1 MPDIGFLGLEY
12 TIAMYVEW
20 VTTIIA
26 FVAFIVAVLSLW
38 FSSLKGPDIDLCE
51 SPKFVME
58 KIRWENLNYI
68 PDRIRFSPAQLIF
81 INNGTRS
88 GVIKLEANFEPSD
101 EFKPFLSRAGY
112 IFKIGEKSWSDDMP
126 HISMRERE
134 SCIIEVEVRV
144 DFDDWKEYFDSDPV
158 SKEKIYDILCKAD
171 LVNFNRL
178 SDFCS
183 LLRPAMS
190 VGKVTINSVQTIRK
204 NILWTRIGRKN
215 LVRDLPIGLID
226 QKFIEG
232 FKSCLAK
239 WDSIEPNCILMKL
252 EALRKDLS
260 NYVLTPLGDNLNKL
274 GQTPR
279 MALRT
284 DFWNDWKKKWEGY
297 THWKA
302 LIDFILKSS
311 GLESKIE
318 DLCLKAD
325 GFNQDLRI
333 FEETRSTDSQ
343 QRQAKDWDLG
353 KNAEI
358 VRNKIRDIMSD
369 IESLQEIL
377 YKCVHSI

>member
-1 MPDIGFLGLEY
+1 MNPIWLDISWP
-12 TIAMYVEW
+12 TPEW
-20 VTTIIA
+20 ITTIIA
-26 FVAFIVAVLSLW
+26 FIAFIVAVLSLW
-38 FSSLKGPDIDLCE
+38 FSSLKGPDIDLCG
-51 SPKFVME
+51 SPKFIME

-88 GVIKLEANFEPSD
+88 GVIKLEVNFEPSD
-101 EFKPFLSRAGY
+101 EFKPFFSRAGY

-126 HISMRERE
+126 HVSMRERE

-144 DFDDWKEYFDSDPV
+144 DFHDWKEYFDSDPV
-158 SKEKIYDILCKAD
+158 SKDKIYDILCEAD

-190 VGKVTINSVQTIRK
+190 IGKISINSVQTIRK

-215 LVRDLPIGLID
+215 LVRDLPIGSMD
-226 QKFIEG
+226 QEFIEG

-239 WDSIEPNCILMKL
+239 WDDIKPNCILMKL
-252 EALRKDLS
+252 EELRKDLS
-260 NYVLTPLGDNLNKL
+260 NYILTPLGDNLNKL

-284 DFWNDWKKKWEGY
+284 DFWNDWKRKWEGY

-302 LIDFILKSS
+302 LIDFILKSL
-311 GLESKIE
+311 GLESKIA
-318 DLCLKAD
+318 DFCLKAD

-333 FEETRSTDSQ
+333 FEEIKSTDSQ
-343 QRQAKDWDLG
+343 QRQAKEWDLN
-353 KNAEI
+353 KSAEI
-358 VRNKIRDIMSD
+358 LKNKIRQLTSE
-369 IESLQEIL
+369 IESLQDIL
-377 YKCVHSI
+377 YRCVHSGR

>member
-1 MPDIGFLGLEY
+1 MNPIWPDISWL
-12 TIAMYVEW
+12 TPEW
-20 VTTIIA
+20 ITTIIA
-26 FVAFIVAVLSLW
+26 FIAFTVAVLSLW

-51 SPKFVME
+51 IPNFVMD
-58 KIRWENLNYI
+58 KIRWESLNYI

-144 DFDDWKEYFDSDPV
+144 DFHDWKEYFDSDPV
-158 SKEKIYDILCKAD
+158 SKDKIYDILCEAD

-190 VGKVTINSVQTIRK
+190 IGKISINSVQTIRK

-215 LVRDLPIGLID
+215 LVRDLPIGSMD
-226 QKFIEG
+226 QEFIEG

-239 WDSIEPNCILMKL
+239 WDDIKPNCILMKL
-252 EALRKDLS
+252 EELRKDLS
-260 NYVLTPLGDNLNKL
+260 NYILTPLGDNLNKL

-284 DFWNDWKKKWEGY
+284 DFWNDWKRKWEGY

-302 LIDFILKSS
+302 LIDFILKSL
-311 GLESKIE
+311 GLESKIA
-318 DLCLKAD
+318 DFCLKAD

-333 FEETRSTDSQ
+333 FEEIKSTDSQ
-343 QRQAKDWDLG
+343 QRQAKEWDLN
-353 KNAEI
+353 KSAEI
-358 VRNKIRDIMSD
+358 LKNKIRQLTSE
-369 IESLQEIL
+369 IESLQDIL
-377 YKCVHSI
+377 YRCVHSGR